1 MPRARS
7 ASPATRSK
15 RTGERT
21 PHDSESRLSDR
32 PGQQAVVR
40 ADLRNGESMKS
51 ISFAFTLLPPAL
63 LLVLTAAWTPVSAT
77 DEEQMDEV
85 FATIDDA
92 VITRGEFERE
102 VYSAARQTF
111 YHGRP
116 PTGEEFIEFRR
127 DVADQMID
135 RELLLLEAKRR
146 DLQAD
151 QQKIDARIASY
162 EARYG
167 DTERWETEGPQMVA
181 ALRAK
186 FEEDG
191 LLDALEA
198 DVKSVPAPDPDEL
211 REFYAAN
218 PDMFTEPASNRVR
231 VILLAVAPSAEAPA
245 WEAARDEARRILG
258 RLDEGESFE
267 ELARLHSSDL
277 SADEGGDMGYM
288 HAGTLSP
295 VAEEAIAQ
303 LKVGEVTEPIKVL
316 EGIAIFQLIER
327 KQEKLNEFS
336 EVEERAEELW
346 KRQRGE
352 QVWSELVAQLRSGA
366 EVNVDSDYLASIPS
380 YAQ

>member
-1 MPRARS
+1 
-7 ASPATRSK
+7 
-15 RTGERT
+15 
-21 PHDSESRLSDR
+21 
-32 PGQQAVVR
+32 
-40 ADLRNGESMKS
+40 MKS
-51 ISFAFTLLPPAL
+51 KSFAFTLLPPAL

-151 QQKIDARIASY
+151 QQKIDSKIASY

-167 DTERWETEGPQMVA
+167 DTERWQTEGPQMVA

-198 DVKSVPAPDPDEL
+198 DVKSVPAPDPDEM
-211 REFYAAN
+211 REFYDAN

-231 VILLAVAPSAEAPA
+231 VILLGVAPSAEAPA
-245 WEAARDEARRILG
+245 WESARDEARRILG

-277 SADEGGDMGYM
+277 SADDGGDMGFM
-288 HAGTLSP
+288 HAGMLSP

-303 LKVGEVTEPIKVL
+303 LKIGEVTEPIKVL
-316 EGIAIFQLIER
+316 EGIAIFQLVER

>member
-1 MPRARS
+1 
-7 ASPATRSK
+7 
-15 RTGERT
+15 
-21 PHDSESRLSDR
+21 
-32 PGQQAVVR
+32 
-40 ADLRNGESMKS
+40 MKS
-51 ISFAFTLLPPAL
+51 KSFVFRLLPSAL
-63 LLVLTAAWTPVSAT
+63 LLVLTAASTPVAAT
-77 DEEQMDEV
+77 EEDEV

-92 VITRGEFERE
+92 VITRAAFERE

-116 PTGEEFIEFRR
+116 PTGEEFIKFRR

-135 RELLLLEAKRR
+135 RQLLLLEAKRR
-146 DLQAD
+146 ELQPD
-151 QQKIDARIASY
+151 WQKIDARIASY

-167 DTERWETEGPQMVA
+167 DTERWAKEGPQMVA
-181 ALRAK
+181 ALRAR

-191 LLDALEA
+191 LVDALEA
-198 DVKSVPAPDPDEL
+198 DVKSVSVPGPDEL

-218 PDMFTEPASNRVR
+218 PDMFTEPASIRVR
-231 VILLAVAPSAEAPA
+231 VILLAVAPSAEAPV
-245 WEAARDEARRILG
+245 WEAARDEADRILG
-258 RLDEGESFE
+258 QLGEGESFG

-277 SADEGGDMGYM
+277 SAADGGDMGFM

-295 VAEEAIAQ
+295 VAEEAIAR
-303 LKVGEVTEPIKVL
+303 LEIGGVTDPIKVL

-327 KQEKLNEFS
+327 RQEELNEFS

-366 EVNVDSDYLASIPS
+366 QVNVDTDYLASIPG